1 MTTVQH
7 VLEQKSNTILSVRS
21 FDSVEDV
28 LKLMQHHRVRAIL
41 VVNDGN
47 LVGVVSQGDCAIK
60 VLLPNHNPKEVA
72 VSTIMT
78 SNPLTVMPTNSLEE
92 CMAIMVHKHIRHLPV
107 LEKNKVVGVISI
119 GDLVKSIIEF
129 QGSQIKFLE
138 TYINGHGN

>member
-7 VLEQKSNTILSVRS
+7 ILEQKSNTILSVRS

-41 VVNDGN
+41 VINDEN
-47 LVGVVSQGDCAIK
+47 LAGIVSQGDCAIK

-78 SNPLTVMPTNSLEE
+78 SNPLTVMSTNSLEE

-119 GDLVKSIIEF
+119 GDLVKSIIEI